1 LSGLPIIWILL
12 PPTRGDSIKVIFMG
26 VCEFVFGY

>member
-12 PPTRGDSIKVIFMG
+12 PPTRGDSIKVIFMA
-26 VCEFVFGY
+26 